1 LNREKKNYLRKNNS
15 KRRMKNIKIIYYSY
29 NRRKQKTRGKKLEL
43 IHVLLLMMMEVKNK
57 ENK

>member
-1 LNREKKNYLRKNNS
+1 
-15 KRRMKNIKIIYYSY
+15 MKNIKIIYYSN

-43 IHVLLLMMMEVKNK
+43 IHVLLLMMMGVKNK